1 MVFSTGSPKGGE
13 PRKLKVSLEG
23 ESTMARRNSNEPT
36 LAEIMAQVEKAA
48 EFDAA
53 ADIWTL
59 KAAIGVGN
67 LTVHTG
73 RFTGVAALIDHHQKA
88 LDKGNAAAA
97 RRFGRAL
104 ELLNV
109 GLFHDCIAI
118 EKGKRTIKIIYQYT
132 VSIRDIADRDQAING
147 LPQDK
152 AERKEARSILTENW
166 RAFCQFLGEDLWNI
180 PNVQIKYSKRTRSL
194 DERGRD
200 LAKQLEKYMELANL
214 DLREFADA
222 FGLDIPEIEEEKA
235 AA

>member
-1 MVFSTGSPKGGE
+1 
-13 PRKLKVSLEG
+13 
-23 ESTMARRNSNEPT
+23 MARRNSNEPSLT
-36 LAEIMAQVEKAA
+36 EIMAQVEKAA
-48 EFDAA
+48 EYDAA
-53 ADIWTL
+53 ADSWTL

-109 GLFHDCIAI
+109 GLFHTATEI
-118 EKGKRTIKIIYQYT
+118 EKGKRNIRTIYQYT
-132 VSIRDIADRDQAING
+132 IFVRDIADRDQVING
-147 LPQDK
+147 LPSDK

-166 RAFCQFLGEDLWNI
+166 RTFADHLGEDLWNI
-180 PNVQIKYSKRTRSL
+180 ENVQIKYSRATRSL
-194 DERGRD
+194 DERGRL
-200 LAKQLEKYMELANL
+200 LAKQLEKYLELANL
-214 DLREFADA
+214 DLREFADIY
-222 FGLDIPEIEEEKA
+222 GIDIPEPEEEDA

>member
-1 MVFSTGSPKGGE
+1 
-13 PRKLKVSLEG
+13 
-23 ESTMARRNSNEPT
+23 MARRNSNEPT
-36 LAEIMAQVEKAA
+36 LTEIMAQVEKAA
-48 EFDAA
+48 ELDAA
-53 ADIWTL
+53 ADQWTL

-67 LTVHTG
+67 LTIHTG

-88 LDKGNAAAA
+88 LDNGNAAAA

-118 EKGKRTIKIIYQYT
+118 EKGKRTIKITYQYT
-132 VSIRDIADRDQAING
+132 VSIRDIADRDQVING
-147 LPQDK
+147 LPQEK

-166 RAFCQFLGEDLWNI
+166 RTFCQFLGEDLWNI

-194 DERGRD
+194 EERGRD
-200 LAKQLEKYMELANL
+200 LAEQIEKYLKIVDL
-214 DLREFADA
+214 DLHEFAEQ
-222 FGLDIPEIEEEKA
+222 FGIEIPEKEEKA